1 MTGRGRPGQ
10 GPIDG
15 GGRRSVYLSIRR
27 NFLSPMMMAFDA
39 PVPFNSVGRR
49 NVSNVPSQAL
59 ILMNDPF
66 IKGQA
71 KLWAERLVQR
81 TDESANSRIEFM
93 FQKAISRKPREL
105 ETTMIRNFLA
115 SQQQEYQLSDD
126 QLISD
131 VRVWTDLAHVMF
143 NLKPFTY
150 LY

>member
-1 MTGRGRPGQ
+1 
-10 GPIDG
+10 
-15 GGRRSVYLSIRR
+15 
-27 NFLSPMMMAFDA
+27 
-39 PVPFNSVGRR
+39 
-49 NVSNVPSQAL
+49 
-59 ILMNDPF
+59 MNDPF

-71 KLWAERLVQR
+71 QLWAERLVQR

-93 FQKAISRKPREL
+93 FLKAISRKPREQ
-105 ETTMIRNFLA
+105 ETTMIRKFLA